1 MSTDW
6 IDGLNSA
13 DEVIDFLVQNMSDRI
28 KTDASHDAIMVLEF
42 FPRLGPEFHTSP
54 DFNEEQVQEFT
65 KSFDYERYS
74 LDKATKNSIE
84 KYRSIDRIVDKLV
97 EMLPVD
103 VKNKVIKQY
112 LLEVWFE
119 KNSKSDLKH
128 FKDSLAKDYWFKR

>member
-1 MSTDW
+1 MSTNW

-13 DEVIDFLVQNMSDRI
+13 DEVINFLVQNMSDRI
-28 KTDASHDAIMVLEF
+28 KIDASHDAIIVLEF

-54 DFNEEQVQEFT
+54 DFKEEQVQEFIQ
-65 KSFDYERYS
+65 SFDYERYS

-97 EMLPVD
+97 EMLPTN
-103 VKNKVIKQY
+103 VKDEIIRKY
-112 LLEVWFE
+112 LLEVWFS

-128 FKDSLAKDYWFKR
+128 FKDSLVKDYWFKK